1 MAWWRKKEV
10 RESMVE
16 ADEVLLS
23 ALLNETTV
31 TRDMALNIP
40 SFAGCVELISSA
52 VASLPIKLFREVDGE
67 VQEIKEDI
75 RTKLLNDETGD
86 TLSAIQMKKAFIRD
100 YLIDGNGYIYINRNG
115 NKIASLHYVDKAAVN
130 ITKNEDPIFKSVD
143 IRVLGKSYMSFD
155 FLRVTRNTKDGFT
168 GVGVIKENQKALA
181 VAYNSLVFE
190 DKLVKKGGNKKGF
203 LKSQKQ
209 LSEEAMNILKEAWN
223 NLYSNNENVVILNNG
238 LEFQEASNTSVEMQL
253 NENKKTNNSS
263 ICSLFNMSENILTG
277 NANETEIANFTKF
290 VVLPI
295 IRSFEATLNNELL
308 LESEKGSLYFAFDF
322 SELLKGDLE
331 KLYKAYGEAIKN
343 NIMSIDEVRY
353 ALDLKPLGFEYIKLG
368 LQDVLL
374 NPKTGDIYTPN
385 MDATANINKNLVKG
399 GENIENRD

>member
-1 MAWWRKKEV
+1 MRLWRKNET
-10 RESMVE
+10 RESVE
-16 ADEVLLS
+16 ATEAFLS
-23 ALLNETTV
+23 ALLNETRV

-40 SFAGCVELISSA
+40 SFSGCVEFISNA
-52 VASLPIKLFREVDGE
+52 VASLPIKLFEGVDGE
-67 VQEIKEDI
+67 VQEVKNDKRIV
-75 RTKLLNDETGD
+75 LLNDETGD
-86 TLSAIQMKKAFIRD
+86 TLNALQMKKAFIRD

-115 NKIASLHYVDKAAVN
+115 NKISSLHYVDSSSVSV
-130 ITKNEDPIFKSVD
+130 TKNEDPIFKAINVM
-143 IRVLGKSYMSFD
+143 VQGKSYMSFD
-155 FLRVTRNTKDGFT
+155 FLKITRNTKDGFR
-168 GVGVIKENQKALA
+168 GSGILAENQKALS
-181 VAYNSLVFE
+181 VAYNSLTFE
-190 DKLVKKGGNKKGF
+190 EKIVKKGGNKKGF
-203 LKSQKQ
+203 IKSQRQ
-209 LSEEAMNILKEAWN
+209 LTKDAMDSLKEAWN

-253 NENKKTNNSS
+253 NENKKTNSS
-263 ICSLFNMSENILTG
+263 AICSLFNMSENVLTG

-295 IRSFEATLNNELL
+295 CRCFESTLNNELL
-308 LESEKGSLYFAFDF
+308 LEDEKGSFYFAFDF

-374 NPKTGDIYTPN
+374 NPKTGNIYTPN
-385 MDATANINKNLVKG
+385 MNATANLSGMSKMKG
-399 GENIENRD
+399 GDNSEN